1 MRKELL
7 ANVKQNKK
15 AILFVLSM
23 LGIYFALQFT
33 YDYGI
38 SPNTTVDS
46 KLIGL
51 IISQAESIL
60 QFAGYELLSPDPQYG
75 SHMGIKDTSG
85 VVIGNPCDGLSLFIL
100 FTSFLLVFSGKWW
113 FKIIYILLGV
123 GLIHFLNVLRV
134 VALALIVKYSPES
147 LDFHHSYTFTLFIYS
162 IIFLV
167 WMLRIKVYS
176 RWKI

>member
-1 MRKELL
+1 MKDIL
-7 ANVKQNKK
+7 ASLKQNKK
-15 AILFVLSM
+15 AVLFVLSM
-23 LGIYFALQFT
+23 LGIYFGLQFA

-38 SPNTTVDS
+38 SPNTEVDS

-60 QFAGYELLSPDPQYG
+60 QFSGYELLSPNPIYTG
-75 SHMGIKDTSG
+75 HMGIEDTSG

-100 FTSFLLVFSGKWW
+100 FTSFLVVFSGKWW
-113 FKIIYILLGV
+113 FKIIYILLGI

-167 WMLRIKVYS
+167 WMIRIKIYS
-176 RWKI
+176 RWKV